1 MRTLIYHITHKDN
14 LPEII
19 SKGGLFAQNQMECES
34 IEYSNIAHSGIQDRR
49 SETIVPCGPGGHL
62 HDYVPFYFAPRSP
75 MLYAIKMGNVAGCSA
90 TQADII
96 YLVSSAQTIEA
107 AKVGFVFT
115 DGHGIMQL
123 SEFYDDL
130 DYLSEID
137 WDIMKERYWS
147 DTREDP
153 DRKRRRQA
161 EFLVFNKFSWNLVE
175 KIGVINRTVER
186 EVIHTISIASHKPAV
201 SVEADWYY

>member
-1 MRTLIYHITHKDN
+1 MVTSIYHITHKDN

-19 SKGGLFAQNQMECES
+19 SKGGLFAQNQMECER
-34 IEYSNIAHSGIQDRR
+34 IEYSDITHSGIQDRR
-49 SETIVPCGPGGHL
+49 SETLVPCGPGGNL

-75 MLYAIKMGNVAGCSA
+75 MLYAIKMGRVTGCSA

-96 YLVSSAQTIEA
+96 YLVSSAQTIAA
-107 AKVGFVFT
+107 AKAGFVFT
-115 DGHGIMQL
+115 DGHAIMQL

-130 DYLSEID
+130 VYLPEID
-137 WDIMKERYWS
+137 WDIMQEKYWR
-147 DTREDP
+147 DTIEDP

-175 KIGVINRTVER
+175 KIGVLNRKVER
-186 EVIHTISIASHKPAV
+186 EIVDMISIASHKPNV
-201 SVEADWYY
+201 SVEAGWYY